1 MSIVYPRMLL
11 LAVLVC
17 LGWSLSAQIETHSD
31 LIRIGQNYPKYIFP
45 LSNDNAA
52 SPLHIEKILL
62 TNFGKARIMDGGS
75 SIYYMPDPDH
85 AGKAFIKY
93 LACDDQGHCASGDV
107 HIYVASYDQLVAQD
121 TLQEFS
127 IEGAPVY
134 LFTPLDNF
142 SLTGAPSHGTATFI
156 TPFAVEYTPDDGF
169 VGKDTVVLQFSD
181 LMTKLFV
188 ISVYEKPKEK
198 LIARNGVV
206 HFIKNTRDPV
216 RFNLINNFYN
226 NDPTLTI
233 GDPGDKNLKTYIL
246 GYEPQSFL
254 LLDDNGLAEYTYPAN
269 FEGVQSF
276 NYQICRD
283 GYCEDATVFLQVS
296 DYQPRND
303 EPYHFTLAKNN
314 SLVVNYRIP
323 IDADK
328 YAFQVNQF
336 PQNGQIDIFKEIDE
350 TTLNCGDIAG
360 TNIIY
365 YEPKFNFTGED
376 HFTLDYCVTDNQCQS
391 IDVII
396 NVVDEEAVC
405 DLSQD
410 QVWPGDADGNGRVD
424 MGDVLQLGWTL
435 GETGPAR
442 EHQGSQW
449 INAVAPD
456 WESSFN
462 GVNLKHADTDGDGYI
477 TQADLDAVDVNYR
490 QAHSFVPDVVFVSKE
505 MTDIPVFIEPEQS
518 QLDSG
523 DLAVINIR
531 LGTEDYPALD
541 IHGFA
546 FTLDY
551 EGQLVDSNSV
561 QVNLDTDSWLV
572 RNAPHIEL
580 AKDPYHGRIDAAIS
594 RANKEVIS
602 GHGLVSTV
610 GFIIKEDI
618 EGFKS
623 DEEIPLQLHMK
634 NIRISDKNGAT
645 YSLPDAYQTIYVRLR
660 NQETQSRLVAFPN
673 PTPDNLTVHVNGGSS
688 LKSLT
693 VFGLTGQRL
702 LNKQDISGRQAQLD
716 LSALPAGLY
725 ILQAQTN
732 AGILTKKIQVQR

>member
-11 LAVLVC
+11 LTVLIC
-17 LGWSLSAQIETHSD
+17 LGWTLSAQVQTQSD

-45 LSNDNAA
+45 LANDNG
-52 SPLHIEKILL
+52 SGPLHIEKILL
-62 TNFGKARIMDGGS
+62 TNFGSAQIMDGGAS
-75 SIYYMPDPDH
+75 LFYKPDPDH

-93 LACDDQGHCASGDV
+93 LACDDQGNCAPGDV
-107 HIYVASYDQLVAQD
+107 HFYVASYDQLVPYD

-127 IEGAPVY
+127 IAGAPVY

-142 SLTGAPSHGTATFI
+142 TISGQPKHGTAAFI
-156 TPFAVEYTPDDGF
+156 TPFALEYTPVDNF
-169 VGKDTVVLQFSD
+169 VGKDTVIVQYSS
-181 LMTKLFV
+181 LMTKVFV
-188 ISVYEKPKEK
+188 ISVYAKPEDNV
-198 LIARNGVV
+198 IAKNGVV
-206 HFIKNTRDPV
+206 HFIKNNRDPV
-216 RFNLINNFYN
+216 RFNLINNFYG
-226 NDPTLTI
+226 NDSSLSI

-246 GYEPQSFL
+246 GYQPQSFL
-254 LLDDNGLAEYTYPAN
+254 LLDESGLAEYTYPAN

-296 DYQPRND
+296 GYQPRND

-328 YAFQVNQF
+328 YAFQVQQF
-336 PQNGQIDIFKEIDE
+336 PGNGQIDIFKEIDE
-350 TTLNCGDIAG
+350 TTLNCGDITG

-365 YEPKFNFTGED
+365 YEPKYNFIGQD
-376 HFTLDYCVTDNQCQS
+376 HFTLDYCVTGNKCQS

-396 NVVDEEAVC
+396 DVVDEEAIC
-405 DLSQD
+405 DLAQD

-442 EHQGSQW
+442 DHQGYQW
-449 INAVAPD
+449 INSVAPD
-456 WESSFN
+456 WQYTYN
-462 GVNLKHADTDGDGYI
+462 GVNLKHSDTDGDGYI
-477 TQADLDAVDVNYR
+477 TQGDLDAINANYR

-531 LGTEDYPALD
+531 LGTESYPALD

-561 QVNLDTDSWLV
+561 QVNLDTDSWLI

-580 AKDPYHGRIDAAIS
+580 AKDPYHGRVDAAVS

-610 GFIIKEDI
+610 GFVIKEDI
-618 EGFKS
+618 AGFKG
-623 DEEIPLQLHMK
+623 DEQIPLLLHLK
-634 NIRISDKNGAT
+634 NIRVSDKNGDS
-645 YSLPDAYQTIYVRLR
+645 YSLPDAYQTIYVRLHQKE
-660 NQETQSRLVAFPN
+660 NNVKLVTFPN
-673 PTPDNLTVHVNGGSS
+673 PTSDQLTVHLNGGGD
-688 LKSLT
+688 LKSLI
-693 VFGLTGQRL
+693 LYSITGQQILENRSV
-702 LNKQDISGRQAQLD
+702 SGRDHQLD
-716 LSALPAGLY
+716 LSTLPTGLY
-725 ILQAQTN
+725 VLQAQTST
-732 AGILTKKIQVQR
+732 GLLTQKIQVQR